1 MGEPRARWA
10 SARWASQHAFSR
22 GSRKHAPEGRATAR
36 RGNHSFAQHTCR
48 RRALQL
54 EHVCRSYERPHK
66 PGGLMRGGGDST
78 HSVPCRFPG
87 VLSRKHA
94 CWMSGS
100 PEARVAPEA
109 SGIGE
114 SGRSRLDRS
123 TRPRPIHCHGRF
135 ARSPRSSS
143 RSVPRHGLVSSLVHR
158 RHHRHGV
165 SRPRIT
171 KRKSQRNPAAKQ
183 RNA

>member
-1 MGEPRARWA
+1 MRPMGEPRARWA

-36 RGNHSFAQHTCR
+36 RGNHSFAQHACR

-87 VLSRKHA
+87 VLSRGYFPGSMGTR
-94 CWMSGS
+94 WMD
-100 PEARVAPEA
+100 RVGCLEP
-109 SGIGE
+109 
-114 SGRSRLDRS
+114 GRSRYSRS

-143 RSVPRHGLVSSLVHR
+143 RPVPRHGLVSSLVHR